1 MSEHNIREELADAD
15 PSILST
21 VNGEL
26 LDARY
31 IWGAHYILETAA
43 ASQTRKLAAPSQLG
57 QKIQIS
63 GRLSG
68 SAATLTIAAPD
79 GTTFDG
85 TDNELTFTLA
95 TGNLW
100 VTLESFDVAGV
111 LEWRITSKGAGV
123 TIT

>member
-1 MSEHNIREELADAD
+1 MSEHNARKELADSD
-15 PSILST
+15 PGILSET
-21 VNGEL
+21 NGEL
-26 LDARY
+26 LEARY
-31 IWGAHYILETAA
+31 IWGAHYILKTSA
-43 ASQTRKLAAPSQLG
+43 ASQTRTLVAPAQLG
-57 QKIQIS
+57 QKMQIS

-68 SAATLTIAAPD
+68 SAATLTIAAPS

>member
-1 MSEHNIREELADAD
+1 MSEHNIRQTLAGAD
-15 PSILST
+15 PGILST
-21 VNGEL
+21 TDGEL
-26 LDARY
+26 LEARY
-31 IWGAHYILETAA
+31 IWGAHYILKTSA
-43 ASQTRKLAAPSQLG
+43 ASQTRKLVAPSMLG

-63 GRLSG
+63 GQLSG
-68 SAATLTIAAPD
+68 DAATLTIAAPS

-95 TGNLW
+95 SGNLW